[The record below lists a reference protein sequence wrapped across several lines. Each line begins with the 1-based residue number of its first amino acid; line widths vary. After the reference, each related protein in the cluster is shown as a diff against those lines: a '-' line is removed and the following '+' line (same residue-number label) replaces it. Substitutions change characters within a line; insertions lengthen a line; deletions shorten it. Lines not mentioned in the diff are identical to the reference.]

1 MIVLNFI
8 GNLGVK
14 LKEANLDNVLDIN
27 FVEFD
32 FVNFTTY
39 QPSLV
44 KISRNLQSQINIW
57 LQT

>member
-8 GNLGVK
+8 GNLSVK
-14 LKEANLDNVLDIN
+14 LKAANLDNGLDIN

-32 FVNFTTY
+32 FNFTTY
-39 QPSLV
+39 QTSLV
-44 KISRNLQSQINIW
+44 KISRNLQSQLNIC